1 MDYAVALDDYVI
13 YIKDSKDEV
22 RDLTWEMVL
31 LIIETMFVT
40 MVIAILL
47 SFLLAR
53 TITNP
58 IERLTEGALRVAGGD
73 FEPIT
78 VASSGDEI
86 STLTETFNQMAQ
98 TLQTR
103 FPSLRARKTSLR
115 PSSCI

>member
-1 MDYAVALDDYVI
+1 M
-13 YIKDSKDEV
+13 
-22 RDLTWEMVL
+22 
-31 LIIETMFVT
+31 
-40 MVIAILL
+40 
-47 SFLLAR
+47 LAR

-98 TLQTR
+98 TLQNTLSESESEKNKFETIFLYLTDGVAAFDGQGGCSTSTAPR
-103 FPSLRARKTSLR
+103 LR
-115 PSSCI
+115 C

>member
-1 MDYAVALDDYVI
+1 
-13 YIKDSKDEV
+13 
-22 RDLTWEMVL
+22 MVL

-86 STLTETFNQMAQ
+86 GTLTETFNQMAQ
-98 TLQTR
+98 TLQDALSESESEKNESETV
-103 FPSLRARKTSLR
+103 
-115 PSSCI
+115 SSCI